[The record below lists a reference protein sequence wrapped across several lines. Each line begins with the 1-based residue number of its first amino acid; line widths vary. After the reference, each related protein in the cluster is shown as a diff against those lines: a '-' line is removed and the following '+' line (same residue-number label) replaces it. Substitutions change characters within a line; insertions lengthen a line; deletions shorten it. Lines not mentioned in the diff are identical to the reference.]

1 MAEGVDLLREIRDL
15 CRSGQAGDHFAGDM
29 NWYAKAT
36 YEEARAIHASV
47 DKVLDALTPG
57 QEGVKSAGAIYGAVN
72 DIRAAVNPA
81 DVERPGTT
89 K

>member
-1 MAEGVDLLREIRDL
+1 
-15 CRSGQAGDHFAGDM
+15 M

-36 YEEARAIHASV
+36 YEETKAIHAAV

-72 DIRAAVNPA
+72 DIRTAVKPA
-81 DVERPGTT
+81 DAERPDVA